1 MRPTAPQRT
10 RLLAA
15 RGRRHARAAL
25 AGLVALLAIFAVDAA
40 AGGSGPEVSAQTG
53 PAGALTGTQVLAG
66 LRAAG
71 LDVSDARKD
80 PIAGSP
86 SSVPASE
93 TEAWSFSVHG
103 SALRHGGRIMV
114 FADDRLL
121 QQKAAWFRR
130 AGAEVIA
137 ARNVL
142 LWLDPSLSPQE
153 VARYR
158 QALEQ
163 VR

>member
-1 MRPTAPQRT
+1 
-10 RLLAA
+10 
-15 RGRRHARAAL
+15 
-25 AGLVALLAIFAVDAA
+25 
-40 AGGSGPEVSAQTG
+40 
-53 PAGALTGTQVLAG
+53 
-66 LRAAG
+66 
-71 LDVSDARKD
+71 
-80 PIAGSP
+80 
-86 SSVPASE
+86 
-93 TEAWSFSVHG
+93 
-103 SALRHGGRIMV
+103 MV